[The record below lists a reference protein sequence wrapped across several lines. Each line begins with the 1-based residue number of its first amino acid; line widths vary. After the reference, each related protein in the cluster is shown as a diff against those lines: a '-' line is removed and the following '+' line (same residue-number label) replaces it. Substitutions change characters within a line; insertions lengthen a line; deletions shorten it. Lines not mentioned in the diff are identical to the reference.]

1 MSETRMRIERGV
13 TCVTHITR
21 VLRPDDAEH
30 AGDADK
36 WIATVQREWDA
47 AWAAAYAAEAAG
59 PGDAPGQWVP
69 RARTLLPVACE
80 VRAPPPPPPLPA
92 PPVCVTSV
100 RASTARASRSTGR
113 GQRSGRSR
121 GEVCAQRAVQDRAG
135 GILPG
140 PRLPAPA
147 RRCSAATENAS
158 PRAADSARCPF
169 EPSLSCCSD

>member
-80 VRAPPPPPPLPA
+80 VRAPPPPRRFPP
-92 PPVCVTSV
+92 
-100 RASTARASRSTGR
+100 
-113 GQRSGRSR
+113 
-121 GEVCAQRAVQDRAG
+121 
-135 GILPG
+135 
-140 PRLPAPA
+140 PRFA
-147 RRCSAATENAS
+147 
-158 PRAADSARCPF
+158 
-169 EPSLSCCSD
+169 